1 VTALLVT
8 LVACGFLCGMATWA
22 AVGSRRSRRQRRTER
37 ADEVRTALFRTL
49 DQPDESAR
57 IIDGLV
63 ASDRKLLEIKA
74 RAVLP
79 ALRGE
84 DRETLARLLESRG
97 ATDAARRQCRSR
109 RASDRVAG
117 CRLLGDVGSYFAVL
131 DLAPL
136 LDDPRLSVRV
146 AAAGGLGRLGQP
158 TGVAALLAAVAGEN
172 PLPIDVAADAIQQIR
187 DWPVSQLQPMLSD
200 PTGATRGLAVELLG
214 RVHALDSV
222 PALLDILAGDQDSEV
237 RVRAARA
244 LGRIGSPRAVHILI
258 ENVPTG
264 PPRLQM
270 EAISALGKLGVA
282 TAVPTLR
289 VALLSPSAELS
300 RVAAAALCTIAPTG
314 VELLQEISDDDHH
327 PARVTAHRALAAHAA
342 RAALKV

>member
-37 ADEVRTALFRTL
+37 ADEVRSALFRTL

-109 RASDRVAG
+109 R
-117 CRLLGDVGSYFAVL
+117 
-131 DLAPL
+131 P
-136 LDDPRLSVRV
+136 
-146 AAAGGLGRLGQP
+146 GRTSP
-158 TGVAALLAAVAGEN
+158 CSISPPSST
-172 PLPIDVAADAIQQIR
+172 
-187 DWPVSQLQPMLSD
+187 
-200 PTGATRGLAVELLG
+200 T
-214 RVHALDSV
+214 
-222 PALLDILAGDQDSEV
+222 PAY
-237 RVRAARA
+237 R
-244 LGRIGSPRAVHILI
+244 
-258 ENVPTG
+258 
-264 PPRLQM
+264 
-270 EAISALGKLGVA
+270 
-282 TAVPTLR
+282 
-289 VALLSPSAELS
+289 
-300 RVAAAALCTIAPTG
+300 
-314 VELLQEISDDDHH
+314 
-327 PARVTAHRALAAHAA
+327 
-342 RAALKV
+342 